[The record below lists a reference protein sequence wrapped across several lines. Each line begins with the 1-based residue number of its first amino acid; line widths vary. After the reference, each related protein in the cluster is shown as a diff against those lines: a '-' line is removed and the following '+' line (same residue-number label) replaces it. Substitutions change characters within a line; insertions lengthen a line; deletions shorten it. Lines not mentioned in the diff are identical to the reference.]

1 MGFRFRVAWI
11 LARPPPMNQDTALA
25 ADIQQYHNCLQAL
38 CKMDVLIDRMED
50 LNLQQNNSYLP
61 LAQARRALTTFMT
74 SCEQMVRTAQQR
86 ILDDFENQWQV

>member
-1 MGFRFRVAWI
+1 
-11 LARPPPMNQDTALA
+11 
-25 ADIQQYHNCLQAL
+25 
-38 CKMDVLIDRMED
+38 MDVLIDRMED

-86 ILDDFENQWQV
+86 ILDHFENQWQV